1 MTIIKLG
8 IHGGGGRLG
17 RRIVALGLADPRF
30 HITSVIVRP
39 GSADIG
45 RDIGTLVG
53 GAVLGEL
60 TTDDPEALLRC
71 DVVIDVSRPDAAV
84 GVAAL
89 LAAHGGPPLVT
100 GTTGWSDQ
108 QNQDLRA
115 ASQTIALLRSGNFS
129 VGITALC
136 NEVRHCAARLG
147 RQWGVHIHDAHHSA
161 KKDAPSGTALMLADA
176 VCAGWGK
183 IVKPKVLPIGMPLE
197 DLPEPGDLVI
207 SVTRE
212 GDIIGTHNVHFT
224 GPSETVSLSHVAR
237 SRDIFAL
244 GALQAAGWV
253 SDKPAGLYD
262 MGDILA

>member
-8 IHGGGGRLG
+8 IHGGSGRLG

-30 HITSVIVRP
+30 DITSVIVRP
-39 GSADIG
+39 GSADVG

-53 GAVLGEL
+53 GAVIGEP
-60 TTDDPEALLRC
+60 TTDDPKALLRC

-89 LAAHGGPPLVT
+89 LVAHGGPPLVT
-100 GTTGWSDQ
+100 GTTGWSEQ
-108 QNQDLRA
+108 QNQDLRT
-115 ASQTIALLRSGNFS
+115 ASQTIALLQSGNFS

-147 RQWGVHIHDAHHSA
+147 TQWGVHIHDAHHSA

-183 IVKPKVLPIGMPLE
+183 VVKPQVLPIGMPLE
-197 DLPEPGDLVI
+197 RLPEPGDLVI

-212 GDIIGTHNVHFT
+212 SDVVGTHHVNFAGT
-224 GPSETVSLSHVAR
+224 GETISLSHVAH

-244 GALQAAGWV
+244 GALQAAHWL
-253 SDKPAGLYD
+253 SNKPAGLYG